1 MLSATCSGYKLV
13 ICHLVKIRNR
23 NEKGQD
29 MEIKSLGKIDFE
41 TIFIAFSKA
50 FADYD
55 IQLNA
60 DELKT
65 MWKRRGFNHAL
76 SFAAFVGED
85 IVAFTLNGIGNFN
98 GIKMA
103 YDTGTGTLKEYRG
116 QGLATKIFEYSIPY
130 LKEANINHYL
140 LEVLQHNTKAL
151 SVYQKIGFKVT
162 REFDYFVWKNEELKN
177 EIKNTNP
184 LYLIE
189 RFNINKYESIS
200 DFWDF
205 YPSWQNSF
213 ESIQRASEDF
223 INLGVFADKKLIGYC
238 IFEPNSGDITQIAVD
253 KPHRRKGIASSLL
266 HEVSKLNQNRETK
279 IINTDIT
286 CSSIVN
292 FLKAKN
298 IEITGKQFEMIKEI

>member
-1 MLSATCSGYKLV
+1 
-13 ICHLVKIRNR
+13 
-23 NEKGQD
+23 
-29 MEIKSLGKIDFE
+29 MEIKSLGRIDFK
-41 TIFIAFSKA
+41 TIFAAFSNA

-65 MWKRRGFNHAL
+65 MWKRRGFNPDL
-76 SFAAFVGED
+76 SFAAFEGEN

-98 GIKMA
+98 GTKMA

-116 QGLATKIFEYSIPY
+116 QGLATKIFEYSIPF

-140 LEVLQHNTKAL
+140 LEVLQHNTKAV

-162 REFDYFVWKNEELKN
+162 REFNYFVWKNEELKN
-177 EIKNTNP
+177 EIKKSAI
-184 LYLIE
+184 LYSVKP
-189 RFNINKYESIS
+189 FSINEYDSIS
-200 DFWDF
+200 EFWDF

-253 KPHRRKGIASSLL
+253 KAHRRNGIASLLL
-266 HEVSKLNQNRETK
+266 HKVSKLNKHIETK
-279 IINTDIT
+279 LINADIT
-286 CSSIVN
+286 CSSIVD
-292 FLKAKN
+292 FLKAKD
-298 IEITGKQFEMIKEI
+298 IDIKGKQFEMIKEI